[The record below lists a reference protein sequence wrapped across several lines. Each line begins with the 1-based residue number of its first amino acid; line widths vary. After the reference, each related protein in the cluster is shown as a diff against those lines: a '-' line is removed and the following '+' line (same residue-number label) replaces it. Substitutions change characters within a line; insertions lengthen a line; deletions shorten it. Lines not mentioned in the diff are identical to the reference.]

1 MASEGCHGCKRFE
14 RRVAVAEDHTETI
27 RGSAT
32 DIGTFAMHYRD
43 ASMAYLMDEDERRE
57 HFLFAQGNA
66 ERLFDEAEER
76 EASVV
81 ERLEAEFA
89 ETCGGRVPVKIGPI
103 TVGSVCGLSYAAIY
117 LPEQLTGQ
125 Q

>member
-1 MASEGCHGCKRFE
+1 MPNEGCHGCKRFE
-14 RRVAVAEDHTETI
+14 KHVAIVEEHTETI
-27 RGSAT
+27 RGSAL

-66 ERLFDEAEER
+66 EKLFDEAEER
-76 EASVV
+76 EATEA
-81 ERLEAEFA
+81 ERLEALYA
-89 ETCGGRVPVKIGPI
+89 ETCGGRVPVKIGPL

-117 LPEQLTGQ
+117 LKK
-125 Q
+125 